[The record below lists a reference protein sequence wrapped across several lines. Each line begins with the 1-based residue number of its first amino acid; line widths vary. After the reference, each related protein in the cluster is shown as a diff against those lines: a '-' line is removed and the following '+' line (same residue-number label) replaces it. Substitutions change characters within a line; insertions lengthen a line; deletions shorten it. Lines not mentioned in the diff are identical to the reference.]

1 MRQQLIKRLEEVR
14 PNLEGAKVQVD
25 QLIKRLE
32 GVRPAPG
39 EAKDLV
45 ERMKHGSSSETDR
58 QRLLEILEAEEAALE
73 FLAWWNPPSLPSQG
87 HRRAKRDKQ
96 RVKRLGR
103 RHRR

>member
-1 MRQQLIKRLEEVR
+1 MRQPLIKRLEEVR
-14 PNLEGAKVQVD
+14 PNLEEAKVLVD

-32 GVRPAPG
+32 EVRPAPG

-58 QRLLEILEAEEAALE
+58 QRLLEILEAEEGLLS
-73 FLAWWNPPSLPSQG
+73 FWRGGIPRSLPSQG